1 MKKHCLAIL
10 AALVIISVASCSR
23 KEELV
28 LSGGITLELST
39 VARETKAVTPGD
51 GNLADGGGIA
61 VNGSGE
67 PDIVVAVV
75 DKNDDIVAWYPE
87 DYGSVPGGSSYSSS
101 CLTPHTASTPAT
113 ESIINITG
121 LEKGTYTVFAVANSA
136 GLSTVGSPALSS
148 ATTLTA
154 LQDLVM
160 VQSEEISFGT
170 CMPLSA
176 WGTLIVNSSGN
187 GQIDLELK
195 RVVARTSLTFK
206 NQTGEELKL
215 YACSITIHKMNPLH
229 GYLFSR
235 ATDFVSGHDGD
246 LVFSK
251 DTPFRED
258 TYLTV
263 PVIDPEV
270 PSSVNTYTFPS
281 KLVFPSVAPVNSPGN
296 RYLCDISFRI
306 AKENETYDAGNPA
319 TYTLHNYTGLPVHD
333 HRSSDILLLA
343 RNQDL
348 KIETRINKR
357 GEQHDISFNFEVVCW
372 TDEIDEFVFFH

>member
-1 MKKHCLAIL
+1 MKKPGFVIL
-10 AALVIISVASCSR
+10 AALAVISVASCTR
-23 KEELV
+23 EEEPV
-28 LSGGITLELST
+28 CGGRITLDLST
-39 VARETKAVTPGD
+39 VAHETKAVTPGD
-51 GNLADGGGIA
+51 GSLTDGGGIA
-61 VNGSGE
+61 VNGSGK
-67 PDIVVAVV
+67 PDIVIAIV

-87 DYGSVPGGSSYSSS
+87 EYGAVPGGTTYTSS
-101 CLTPHTASTPAT
+101 CLTPHSASTPAT

-121 LEKGTYTVFAVANSA
+121 PERGTYTVFAVANSA
-136 GLSTVGSPALSS
+136 GLSAVGSPALSS
-148 ATTLTA
+148 ATTLTD
-154 LQDLVM
+154 LQSLVM
-160 VQSEEISFGT
+160 ERRKIDESEDYEDISFGS

-176 WGTLIVNSSGN
+176 WGTLVVNSSGN

-206 NQTGEELKL
+206 NQTEKALQL
-215 YACSITIHKMNPLH
+215 YACTITIHKMNPLQ

-235 ATDFVSGHDGD
+235 ATDFVSEHDGD
-246 LVFSK
+246 LVFNG
-251 DTPFRED
+251 D
-258 TYLTV
+258 LTV

-270 PSSVNTYTFPS
+270 PSSVNTYTLPS

-306 AKENETYDAGNPA
+306 ANENMSYIAENSA
-319 TYTLHNYTGLPVHD
+319 TYTQHDYFNLPVHD

-357 GEQHDISFNFEVVCW
+357 EEAHDISFNFEVHCW
-372 TDEIDEFVFFH
+372 TNEVEGTVFFH